1 MLKLRIAVMAL
12 VWALLW
18 AMLPVAQART
28 GSGDTAELLR
38 SARLWEASGRYDLA
52 LQSLEKYRLEHADDP
67 RASLRI
73 GLLDVRSDQL
83 KHAAEVVADMERRF
97 PGTSELEQMRLAQRM
112 ATTDRPRMAGVRRL
126 IEIRDGERAR
136 TELEALFPGGPPG
149 FDLGLDY
156 FRAVALTA
164 NGWKPARQ
172 GFADLVQQDPD
183 NPHYQLELARH
194 LLRSTEGYA
203 DGMQALAAL
212 AQRRD
217 VTTDEAAALLREA
230 LLQRSL
236 GLVSPALLRD
246 FAARHPDDPALA
258 ARVEQSRRLQRNR
271 RFLAPPDLGAVADDA
286 MRRRLA
292 EHHRQL
298 DLQLRG
304 FDGSGLPDAAQALA
318 VAVATGDAAPAWQ
331 AAQKQP
337 RGRDAGTDADTDT
350 DTDTRRAIQKLREQA
365 LGLHWHWRAVILEGR
380 AQWVAADAL
389 LEAAAIVRDDRLY
402 AAADALERLGQADA
416 AAAEGAYREAL
427 EIDSASAPMLRG
439 LSALLSAQNRHD
451 EALKLARGFRG
462 DAADGKLVRA
472 AVLRARADRD
482 IAANR
487 SGSALRDLEAALQLA
502 PDDAWIRYDLARL
515 YRQLGLAP
523 RGREL
528 MEQGAA
534 RAPQDADPRYAQA
547 LYLSL
552 LEEPRAALLA
562 LEAVPAERRSAKMRA
577 MADELLLGALLQ
589 DAGAQHAA
597 GGRAAEAERTLQQ
610 AQALAGDDP
619 VRLNAVAGLW
629 LRFGQS
635 ERAYA
640 LLEQASAGAP
650 TDADRALR
658 LAELYLQGRDGVR
671 LEAQLAAIAQR
682 EPLAPAQRTRLAEL
696 RVKADLLAAESLRD
710 SGRGEQA
717 LARVERIV
725 DPATGSRRVRELKAE
740 LLVGRGRAN
749 EAVPLY
755 EALINEAPDDVDL
768 RFGYVKALMESGGRG
783 AAARQLDLLEPR
795 IGPDDTGRRQLLFW
809 RRYGVDDY
817 AGAQRVIDAQLQRHP
832 DDADVVAGAAELARA
847 RGQTAQA
854 SAYFRRAAQLLRER
868 NHGSD
873 RARAD
878 AMLAQVERFGAA
890 HRGWVAGGV
899 NLLHKPGSAGI
910 SQLDVIEVPVELRVS
925 LGERSHWFAQAERVD
940 LSAGTLPAD
949 YDAAGEFGTVYAAGP
964 AAIDAFP
971 GGYRVEDQGTALG
984 VGYQSDALRV
994 DLGTTPLGFAV
1005 EDVVGGVELY
1015 ADAGRVDIGLDV
1027 SRRPLTSSLLSY
1039 AGIEDP
1045 VSGRTWG
1052 GVRASGAGL
1061 RAGLYEEAYSLAASA
1076 EHRWLRGRNVRD
1088 NRYTGLR
1095 VAGDRRLFGGEPWT
1109 LFAGL
1114 TANYRHYAENLRHYS
1129 FGQGGYYSPQR
1140 YVSIAL
1146 PLDLRGRAADL
1157 SYLLRA
1163 AVSYSAS
1170 REDASAVYPEH
1181 ADLQAAAAAQP
1192 PPGNFDAPVYDGG
1205 RSDGIG
1211 ISVRGALEYALSRHW
1226 FIGARAELDRSD
1238 YYEPES
1244 YGLYFRRE
1252 FRARSQPELPPR
1264 PPVPYSEF

>member
-12 VWALLW
+12 VWVL
-18 AMLPVAQART
+18 LPVAQAQT

-73 GLLDVRSDQL
+73 GLLDVRNDQL
-83 KHAAEVVADMERRF
+83 GHAADVVADMEHRF
-97 PGTSELEQMRLAQRM
+97 PGTFELEQMRLAQRM
-112 ATTDRPRMAGVRRL
+112 ATTERQRMAGVRRL

-136 TELEALFPGGPPG
+136 AELEALFPGGAPG

-156 FRAVALTA
+156 FRAVALTTD
-164 NGWKPARQ
+164 GWKPARQ
-172 GFADLVQQDPD
+172 GLAVLVQQDPD
-183 NPHYQLELARH
+183 NPRYQLELARH
-194 LLRSTEGYA
+194 LLRSTEAYA

-212 AQRRD
+212 AQRQD

-236 GLVSPALLRD
+236 GLVSPAMLQD
-246 FAARHPDDPALA
+246 FAARHPDDKALA
-258 ARVEQSRRLQRNR
+258 ARVEQGQRLERNR

-286 MRRRLA
+286 MRQRLA

-298 DLQLRG
+298 DLHLRG
-304 FDGSGLPDAAQALA
+304 FDGSGLPDAAQTLA
-318 VAVATGDAAPAWQ
+318 TAVATGDAPPAWQ
-331 AAQKQP
+331 TAQKRP
-337 RGRDAGTDADTDT
+337 RGRDAGT

-365 LGLHWHWRAVILEGR
+365 LGLYWHWRAVILEGR

-402 AAADALERLGQADA
+402 AAADALERLGQADS

-427 EIDSASAPMLRG
+427 EIDRASAPMLRG

-451 EALKLARGFRG
+451 EALKLAREFRG
-462 DAADGKLVRA
+462 DAADGKLVQA
-472 AVLRARADRD
+472 AVLRARAGGD

-515 YRQLGLAP
+515 YRQLGLSP

-534 RAPQDADPRYAQA
+534 RAPRDADMRYAQA

-552 LEEPRAALLA
+552 LDEPRAALVA
-562 LEAVPAERRSAKMRA
+562 LEAVPVDLRSAKMRA
-577 MADELLLGALLQ
+577 TVDEMRLAAMLQ
-589 DAGAQHAA
+589 DAGVQHAS
-597 GGRAAEAERTLQQ
+597 GRGAEAERTLQQ

-619 VRLNAVAGLW
+619 ARLNAVADLW

-640 LLEQASAGAP
+640 LLEQASAGVQ
-650 TDADRALR
+650 TDADLALR
-658 LAELYLQGRDGVR
+658 LAELYLQARDGAR
-671 LEAQLAAIAQR
+671 LEAQLTAIAQR
-682 EPLAPAQRTRLAEL
+682 EKLAPAQRTRLAEL

-710 SGRGEQA
+710 SGRSDQA
-717 LARVERIV
+717 LARVERIA
-725 DPATGSRRVRELKAE
+725 DPAAESRRVRELKAE
-740 LLVGRGRAN
+740 LLVGRGRAK
-749 EAVPLY
+749 EAVPVY
-755 EALINEAPDDVDL
+755 EALFNEAPDDVDL
-768 RFGYVKALMESGGRG
+768 RFGYAKALMESGARD
-783 AAARQLDLLEPR
+783 AAARQLDMLEAR
-795 IGPDDTGRRQLLFW
+795 IGPDESDRRQLLFW
-809 RRYGVDDY
+809 RRYGIDDY

-847 RGQTAQA
+847 RGQSAQA
-854 SAYFRRAAQLLRER
+854 STYFRRAAQLLRER
-868 NHGSD
+868 NLGSD

-910 SQLDVIEVPVELRVS
+910 SQLDAVEVPVELRVS

-971 GGYRVEDQGTALG
+971 GGYRVEDQGTAIG

-1005 EDVVGGVELY
+1005 EDVVGGLELY

-1061 RAGLYEEAYSLAASA
+1061 RAGRYEENYSLSASA
-1076 EHRWLRGRNVRD
+1076 ERRWLQGRNVRD

-1095 VAGDRRLFGGEPWT
+1095 VAGDRRLFGGEQWT

-1114 TANYRHYAENLRHYS
+1114 TANYWHYSENLRHYS
-1129 FGQGGYYSPQR
+1129 FGHGGYYSPQR
-1140 YVSIAL
+1140 YVSLSL
-1146 PLDLRGRAADL
+1146 PLDLRGRWSQL
-1157 SYLLRA
+1157 SYLLRVA
-1163 AVSYSAS
+1163 ATYSAS
-1170 REDASAVYPEH
+1170 REDAALVYPDDP
-1181 ADLQAAAAAQP
+1181 DLQAAAAAQP
-1192 PPGNFDAPVYDGG
+1192 PPGNFDAPVYGGG

-1211 ISVRGALEYALSRHW
+1211 VAARGALEYALSRHW
-1226 FIGARAELDRSD
+1226 FVGVRAELDRSD

-1252 FRARSQPELPPR
+1252 FRDRSQPELPPR